1 MSWKIPKGDTALQQA
16 AVQAHLDALGITVG
30 EDRRLDEAALRRLPG
45 GPDALRAVAGDDG
58 KLDLAALAK
67 LLGDR
72 PRADAK
78 TAPSAALGA
87 ARLAADGL
95 VAALEAAPT
104 PLDGASASRLARR
117 ARHAVDAL
125 QAVAALP
132 GPALL
137 AAGAEPI
144 DALAKADQAL
154 VRSATALL
162 RRVSQERA
170 RRAERLPELVAQLS
184 GPQAEAARVEL
195 DEAARLARELGD
207 LRPILDAALSAAD
220 ALGERRIE
228 ETLHL
233 NLQAQLERPEAVSA
247 PAATLALAL
256 QRTER
261 SLGAQ
266 LDDAA
271 LSVALRSLPED
282 DARTSPA
289 ARAAVRAAALVGV
302 DVLRALPT
310 PTARAAAI
318 EAASAD
324 TSPARPAIEAALSR
338 PEDAAALIEAFAG
351 VPGIAALLA
360 EWSGVS
366 EGYSIRRHTEMVL
379 ARYVEQ
385 RPHFGLDRLRLPPDV
400 DLDRT
405 LTAMFVLHDIGKP
418 AAVEAGDKNAQHEHT
433 VPILEHVLAD
443 LGFSESERRI
453 AVALVDNDL
462 LADLVKQDARPPEK
476 PITPAEA
483 ETRLAKIAED
493 AGLAPATAFQLQAL
507 MFTVDASS
515 YPFLRERVFAGE
527 EGERLRPKSSPSYEA
542 LERAV
547 GLA

>member
-16 AVQAHLDALGITVG
+16 AVQAHLDALGITLG
-30 EDRRLDEAALRRLPG
+30 EDRRLDEVAARRLPG
-45 GPDALRAVAGDDG
+45 GPDALRAAVGDDG

-67 LLGDR
+67 LLGAR

-78 TAPSAALGA
+78 TGASAALGA

-104 PLDGASASRLARR
+104 PLDRASATRLAGR
-117 ARHAVDAL
+117 ARHAVEAL
-125 QAVAALP
+125 GTVSALLP
-132 GPALL
+132 SALL

-144 DALAKADQAL
+144 DALARANLAL
-154 VRSATALL
+154 VRGATALL
-162 RRVSQERA
+162 RRVSEERA
-170 RRAERLPELVAQLS
+170 ERAERLPALVARLS
-184 GPQAEAARVEL
+184 GPDADAAQVEL
-195 DEAARLARELGD
+195 GDAARLARELAG

-233 NLQAQLERPEAVSA
+233 NLQAQLERPEATST
-247 PAATLALAL
+247 PEATLALAL

-261 SLGAQ
+261 SLGVR
-266 LDDAA
+266 LDDVALSAA
-271 LSVALRSLPED
+271 LTALPED

-289 ARAAVRAAALVGV
+289 ARAAVRAAALAGA

-310 PTARAAAI
+310 PTARAAAA
-318 EAASAD
+318 EAAAAD
-324 TSPARPAIEAALSR
+324 TTAARPAIEAALGR
-338 PEDAAALIEAFAG
+338 PGDAVGLIDAFAA

-379 ARYVEQ
+379 DRYVEQ
-385 RPHFGLDRLRLPPDV
+385 RPHFGLDRLRLPADV

-462 LADLVKQDARPPEK
+462 LADLVKQDARPPER
-476 PITPAEA
+476 PVTTAEA
-483 ETRLAKIAED
+483 ETRLTKIAED
-493 AGLAPATAFQLQAL
+493 AGLTPATAFQLQAL

-527 EGERLRPKSSPSYEA
+527 DGGRLRPKSSPSYEA